1 MSSLLFLLIS
11 AVNVSAEEQ
20 ILSNSKT
27 ANQREIFLTDF
38 KSAKKMWLMDLE
50 NILENVLYLTVD
62 LQ

>member
-27 ANQREIFLTDF
+27 ANQHEIFLTDF